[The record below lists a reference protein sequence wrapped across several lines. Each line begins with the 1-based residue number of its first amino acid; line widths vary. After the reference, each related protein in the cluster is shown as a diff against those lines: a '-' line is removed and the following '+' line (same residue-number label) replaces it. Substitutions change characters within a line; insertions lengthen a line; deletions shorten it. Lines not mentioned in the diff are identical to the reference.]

1 MADAAESSGQTP
13 KGNRIVDSVRNN
25 AQDVIKE
32 DYTKAKTL
40 AFEAAKSKA
49 WLYPLKGIVYFV
61 THRSLWKPFV
71 SRLPQY
77 FALYGSV
84 LAGMFTF
91 SYLPQLAVLVFVNG
105 PIAVV
110 STVLLVLNE
119 STTIVNGISRNFLLE
134 DAILDTFDGTLLSR
148 NKGEIV
154 KEGREIKSGSDP
166 IQKLGK
172 ALKKPFER
180 FGPKA
185 IIRYFMYLPLNF
197 IPIVGTVLFIF
208 LQSKGRGH
216 QVHNRYFQL
225 KKWSPSQR
233 SQWLGRHVGPYT
245 SFGLVATLLEMIP
258 VASMF
263 FTFTNTVGAALWAAD
278 IEAMNTSMTDENAP
292 TIQGSANKSS

>member
-1 MADAAESSGQTP
+1 MADAAQSSGQTS

-40 AFEAAKSKA
+40 AFEAAKSRA
-49 WLYPLKGIVYFV
+49 WLYPLKVQILDLPS
-61 THRSLWKPFV
+61 RSL
-71 SRLPQY
+71 
-77 FALYGSV
+77 
-84 LAGMFTF
+84 
-91 SYLPQLAVLVFVNG
+91 
-105 PIAVV
+105 
-110 STVLLVLNE
+110 TVLLVLNE
-119 STTIVNGISRNFLLE
+119 STAIVNGISRNFLLE

-233 SQWLGRHVGPYT
+233 SQWLGKHVGPYT

-278 IEAMNTSMTDENAP
+278 IEAMNTSMTDETAP